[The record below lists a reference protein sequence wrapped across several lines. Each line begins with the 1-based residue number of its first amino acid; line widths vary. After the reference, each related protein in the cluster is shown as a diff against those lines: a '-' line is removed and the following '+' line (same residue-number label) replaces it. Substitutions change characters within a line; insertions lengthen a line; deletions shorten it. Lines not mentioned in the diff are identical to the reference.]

1 MNLKYANL
9 PAWQKVLFFP
19 FWIVGWVVR
28 LLWVILAGAAALL
41 GTIAGQAFRLVA
53 IVAYFL
59 WMWSF
64 IGWLEAQGMA
74 AKGEAD
80 RRKALQAE
88 LDKAHQKG
96 RAEALAEQ
104 NKQEV

>member
-1 MNLKYANL
+1 MILKYSNL

-19 FWIVGWVVR
+19 FWIVGWGIKLVWIVLAGLAALAGTILGQGFR
-28 LLWVILAGAAALL
+28 LLAIL
-41 GTIAGQAFRLVA
+41 F
-53 IVAYFL
+53 YFL

-64 IGWLEAQGMA
+64 IGWLEGQGMA

-80 RRKALQAE
+80 RKKALQAE
-88 LDKAHQKG
+88 LDKAREKG

-104 NKQEV
+104 NRQEV